1 MERDVNG
8 GEERVMDG
16 EEDRDVN
23 DGAERGVHDRE
34 ERVVNDE
41 RSESWMSGR
50 NGA

>member
-1 MERDVNG
+1 MNDGAERGVNSG
-8 GEERVMDG
+8 
-16 EEDRDVN
+16 EDRDVN
-23 DGAERGVHDRE
+23 DGAERGVHNRE